1 MSSIE
6 MKKDQE
12 VRKSGRYLICD
23 DIRVS
28 EVATHFY
35 FLPHSTASGE
45 PLGAKKG
52 TNISVPLL
60 NRR

>member
-1 MSSIE
+1 
-6 MKKDQE
+6 MKKYQE
-12 VRKSGRYLICD
+12 VSKSGRYLICD

-28 EVATHFY
+28 ESATHFY